1 MILSLLLF
9 SLLGFAELDSSSQQ
23 ALEQTKALL
32 KNREAREQAAQKSD
46 RSRKAHDRA
55 KQLMG
60 SEQGTDAIYGLSA
73 EVLEH
78 IVKSTNGDSKKMNQL
93 LQKAATDPKGFA
105 ESLPPEIQQK
115 IKAVSKKVPKTNSP
129 N

>member
-46 RSRKAHDRA
+46 RSRKEHDRA
-55 KQLMG
+55 KAPMPFM
-60 SEQGTDAIYGLSA
+60 A
-73 EVLEH
+73 
-78 IVKSTNGDSKKMNQL
+78 
-93 LQKAATDPKGFA
+93 
-105 ESLPPEIQQK
+105 
-115 IKAVSKKVPKTNSP
+115 
-129 N
+129 